1 MPIKP
6 WERANPPF
14 ISSEWACKL
23 ATHSAKSSAST
34 ISYHHSKYK
43 IKSPPIFHHRRVFPA
58 KWSET
63 KQMQKSNHHKK
74 RPYVST
80 MGSHIRP
87 KNEVIIFLLSGSF
100 WGGQELCF
108 RGHRA
113 YLGKMVLIL
122 RVKYIPFSL
131 FLILFMLLFRLEVA
145 HLERRQSN
153 SFFSLVS
160 GNYFPLFF
168 SLTSKT
174 MFYNDQP
181 RNYIFR

>member
-1 MPIKP
+1 MTFFPDRLWAKLKSLHYIHQIDENLNLPIKP

-34 ISYHHSKYK
+34 ISYQHSKYR
-43 IKSPPIFHHRRVFPA
+43 IKSPIFHHRRVFPPKWNETNA
-58 KWSET
+58 KILSPL
-63 KQMQKSNHHKK
+63 KKSVCVNN
-74 RPYVST
+74 
-80 MGSHIRP
+80 GIRP
-87 KNEVIIFLLSGSF
+87 KNKVIIFLLSGSF

-131 FLILFMLLFRLEVA
+131 F
-145 HLERRQSN
+145 
-153 SFFSLVS
+153 
-160 GNYFPLFF
+160 
-168 SLTSKT
+168 
-174 MFYNDQP
+174 
-181 RNYIFR
+181 